1 MNAVLNQFWLSGQR
15 NLTLDI
21 TDIIRRRLQELG
33 IEQRELA
40 LAAGVTESYISQLL
54 AKKKTPPAPDRTR
67 IYEKIAKVLKLS
79 SKELMKLAD
88 EHRREELRR
97 KVIDPPQP
105 LYQEFRALIL
115 GKCSA
120 GQKDRLTAIFER
132 EPFGELERF
141 VARQLLD
148 VSKRAVKEEW
158 ADPKWLK
165 RIARASGQ
173 SADKARLSLLEF
185 LDTDVFP
192 VSLENCLSYLDLL
205 IQQWNIE
212 QGSFRIEIALNPK
225 LTRRP
230 LRKLSFQEEDD
241 PKPTIQAEPGLQ
253 NFLNDEK
260 LSAGIT
266 EAERGFLSRLS
277 FDDRRP
283 SALYFYRELQNLRDP
298 LNFVPVIIVQRDA
311 QKERPLR

>member
-1 MNAVLNQFWLSGQR
+1 M
-15 NLTLDI
+15 DI
-21 TDIIRRRLQELG
+21 TAIIRQRLKELG

-54 AKKKTPPAPDRTR
+54 AKKKTPPAPDRTG

-79 SKELMKLAD
+79 SKELVKLAD

-97 KVIDPPQP
+97 KVIEPPQA
-105 LYQEFRALIL
+105 LYQEFRELIL
-115 GKCSA
+115 GKCA
-120 GQKDRLTAIFER
+120 VDQKGRLTSIFER

-158 ADPKWLK
+158 ADPKWLQ
-165 RIARASGQ
+165 RLARASGR
-173 SADKARLSLLEF
+173 SAEQARHSLLEF
-185 LDTDVFP
+185 LDMDVFH
-192 VSLENCLSYLDLL
+192 VSLENCLALLDLL
-205 IQQWNIE
+205 IQQWDFE
-212 QGSFRIEIALNPK
+212 PGSFRMKIALNPK

-241 PKPTIQAEPGLQ
+241 PKPTIPEEPGLQ
-253 NFLNDEK
+253 AFLNDEK
-260 LSAGIT
+260 LSGGIT

-298 LNFVPVIIVQRDA
+298 LNFVPVIIVQRYA
-311 QKERPLR
+311 PKERLRR